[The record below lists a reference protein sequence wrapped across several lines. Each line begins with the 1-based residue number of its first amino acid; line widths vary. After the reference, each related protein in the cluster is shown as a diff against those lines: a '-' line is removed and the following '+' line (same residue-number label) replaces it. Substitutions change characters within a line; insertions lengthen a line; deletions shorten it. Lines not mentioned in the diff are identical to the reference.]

1 MADVK
6 FLANIDLNDNQL
18 LNMKLQH
25 LSSDPTGVEGQL
37 FYHSGSNVVKF
48 YDGSNW
54 ISLSSATGDISGV
67 TAGDGLTGGGSS
79 GGVTL
84 NVVGGTG
91 ITANANDIAI
101 DSTVVTKTGTQTL
114 TNKTI
119 AASQV
124 TEISNL
130 TAGEGAQLENIGS
143 TTISAA
149 QWGYLGA
156 ATGAITNT
164 DTNTVDMGDGFVI
177 EDGDG
182 TEVIITENK
191 EVKFVEGGGIDINWT
206 DIDSGADGDPYDLTF
221 TVQTLNQD
229 TTGSAATLTTA
240 RTIGGVSFNGSAN
253 INLPGVNTAGNQNT
267 SGSAATLTTARNIGG
282 VSFDGSAN
290 IDLPGVNSAG
300 NQATSG
306 NAATATKIASIT
318 NSNIVQ
324 LTASQTLTNKTIAA
338 SQVTEISNIT
348 AAEGAQLE
356 NIGSTTI
363 SATQWGYLG
372 AASGAITNTDVSVS
386 AANLKTTL
394 GGVFGSSA
402 LAIGT
407 SAETVTVKGD
417 FVVDGSITLKGDTV
431 LESTTNTAIK
441 DKILLLNQGASGAN
455 TNDLAVLWSRG
466 SGTTNGEANVA
477 LKWDEGDLEFHLI
490 CTTATGAEANGAI
503 DPAGSGEDSAGA
515 EGFQSIRVAK
525 VTATGLGM
533 DGNTISGIDDSGE
546 FTDNDAHLMTSA
558 AINDR
563 FAQINANTTGS
574 SGSCTGLAAT
584 ATALATAR
592 TIGGVSF
599 DGTANI
605 NLPGVNSAGNQ
616 NTSGS
621 AATLTTAR
629 TIGGVSFNGSANIN
643 LPGVN
648 SAGNQNTSGSAA
660 TLTTARTI
668 NGVSFNGSANIT
680 VTAAAGTLSGATLKS
695 SVTASS
701 LTSVGT
707 LTGGN
712 ATAIVSAASTS
723 AAGKVELA
731 TTAEALAGTDTA
743 RAVTAAGLAARSYKA
758 TIGNGSATS
767 IAVNHALGTRD
778 VVVQMY
784 DASSYETVYAQV
796 VRTDTAN
803 VTVDFNTA
811 PASNDIIVLVTKI
824 D

>member
-1 MADVK
+1 MASIKHLVD
-6 FLANIDLNDNQL
+6 IDLNKNQL
-18 LNMKLQH
+18 TNVKLQH
-25 LSSDPTGVEGQL
+25 ISGNP
-37 FYHSGSNVVKF
+37 SGSGEDFEGRIFYDSAANAVKF
-48 YDGSNW
+48 HNGSSFIALGTSNA
-54 ISLSSATGDISGV
+54 SGDITGV
-67 TAGDGLTGGGSS
+67 TAGAGMTGGGDS
-79 GGVTL
+79 GAVTL
-84 NVVGGTG
+84 NVIGGTG

-101 DSTVVTKTGTQTL
+101 DSTVATLSGSQTL

-164 DTNTVDMGDGFVI
+164 DTDTQLSTEQVQDIVGGMVSGNTESGITVAY

-182 TEVIITENK
+182 TL
-191 EVKFVEGGGIDINWT
+191 D
-206 DIDSGADGDPYDLTF
+206 F
-221 TVQTLNQD
+221 TVGTLNQN

-253 INLPGVNTAGNQNT
+253 IDLAGVNTAGNQN
-267 SGSAATLTTARNIGG
+267 
-282 VSFDGSAN
+282 
-290 IDLPGVNSAG
+290 
-300 NQATSG
+300 TSG

-348 AAEGAQLE
+348 AAEGAQIE
-356 NIGSTTI
+356 NIGTTTI

-372 AASGAITNTDVSVS
+372 ASTGAITNTNTGADMTQAV
-386 AANLKTTL
+386 LKTKI
-394 GGVFGSSA
+394 GGAFGSNA
-402 LAIGT
+402 LAVGDANATI
-407 SAETVTVKGD
+407 TVPGN

-455 TNDLAVLWSRG
+455 TNDLGILWSRG
-466 SGTTNGEANVA
+466 AGTTNGEANVA
-477 LKWDEGDLEFHLI
+477 LKWDESDAEFHLI
-490 CTTATGAEANGAI
+490 CTAATGGEANGAI
-503 DPAGSGEDSAGA
+503 GVVGEGDNAGST
-515 EGFQSIRVAK
+515 GFQNLQLAKLTTTSIV
-525 VTATGLGM
+525 L

-546 FTDNDAHLMTSA
+546 FTDNDAHIMTSA
-558 AINDR
+558 GINDR
-563 FAQINANTTGS
+563 FALINANTTG
-574 SGSCTGLAAT
+574 LAGT

-599 DGTANI
+599 NGTANI

-616 NTSGS
+616 NT
-621 AATLTTAR
+621 T
-629 TIGGVSFNGSANIN
+629 
-643 LPGVN
+643 
-648 SAGNQNTSGSAA
+648 GSAA

-680 VTAAAGTLSGATLKS
+680 VTAAAGTLSGNTLKS

-707 LTGGN
+707 LTSGN
-712 ATAIVSAASTS
+712 ATAIVTAASAS

-731 TTAEALAGTDTA
+731 TTAEALAGTDTS
-743 RAVTAAGLAARSYKA
+743 RAVTAAGLAARSFKG
-758 TIGNGSATS
+758 TIGNGSATA
-767 IAVNHALGTRD
+767 ITVNHALGTRD
-778 VVVQMY
+778 VIVQLY
-784 DASSYETVYAQV
+784 DASSYETMIAQI
-796 VRTDTAN
+796 VRTDANN
-803 VTVDFNTA
+803 VTVTTNTA
-811 PASNDIIVLVTKI
+811 IGSNDAICLVTKI

>member
-1 MADVK
+1 MASIKHLVD
-6 FLANIDLNDNQL
+6 IDLNKNQL
-18 LNMKLQH
+18 TNVSLQH
-25 LSSDPTGVEGQL
+25 ISGNPSGSGEDFEGRL
-37 FYHSGSNVVKF
+37 FYDSAANAVKF
-48 YDGSNW
+48 HNGSSFIALGTSNA
-54 ISLSSATGDISGV
+54 SGDITGV
-67 TAGDGLTGGGSS
+67 TAGAGMTGGGDS
-79 GGVTL
+79 GAVTL
-84 NVVGGTG
+84 NVIGGTG

-101 DSTVVTKTGTQTL
+101 DSTVATLSGSQTL

-164 DTNTVDMGDGFVI
+164 DTNTQLSTEQVQDIVGGMVSGNTESGITVAY

-182 TEVIITENK
+182 TL
-191 EVKFVEGGGIDINWT
+191 D
-206 DIDSGADGDPYDLTF
+206 F
-221 TVQTLNQD
+221 TVGTLNQN

-253 INLPGVNTAGNQNT
+253 IDLAGVNTAGNQN
-267 SGSAATLTTARNIGG
+267 
-282 VSFDGSAN
+282 
-290 IDLPGVNSAG
+290 
-300 NQATSG
+300 TSG

-348 AAEGAQLE
+348 AAEGAQIE
-356 NIGSTTI
+356 NIGTTTI

-372 AASGAITNTDVSVS
+372 ASTGAITNTNTGADMTQAV
-386 AANLKTTL
+386 LKTKI
-394 GGVFGSSA
+394 GGAFGSNA
-402 LAIGT
+402 LAVGDANATI
-407 SAETVTVKGD
+407 TVPGN

-455 TNDLAVLWSRG
+455 TNDLGILWSRG
-466 SGTTNGEANVA
+466 AGTTNGEANVA
-477 LKWDEGDLEFHLI
+477 LKWDESDAEFHLI
-490 CTTATGAEANGAI
+490 CTAATGGEANGAI
-503 DPAGSGEDSAGA
+503 EPTGEGDNAGST
-515 EGFQSIRVAK
+515 GFQNLQLAKLTTTSIV
-525 VTATGLGM
+525 L

-546 FTDNDAHLMTSA
+546 FTDNDAHIMTSA
-558 AINDR
+558 GINDR
-563 FAQINANTTGS
+563 FALINANTTG
-574 SGSCTGLAAT
+574 LAGT

-599 DGTANI
+599 NGTANI

-616 NTSGS
+616 NT
-621 AATLTTAR
+621 T
-629 TIGGVSFNGSANIN
+629 
-643 LPGVN
+643 
-648 SAGNQNTSGSAA
+648 GSAA

-680 VTAAAGTLSGATLKS
+680 VTAAAGTLSGNTLKS

-707 LTGGN
+707 LTSGN
-712 ATAIVSAASTS
+712 ATAIVTAASAS

-731 TTAEALAGTDTA
+731 TTAEALAGTDTS
-743 RAVTAAGLAARSYKA
+743 RAVTAAGLAARSFKG
-758 TIGNGSATS
+758 TIGNGSATA
-767 IAVNHALGTRD
+767 ITVNHALGTRD
-778 VVVQMY
+778 VIVQLY
-784 DASSYETVYAQV
+784 DASSYETMIAQI
-796 VRTDTAN
+796 VRTDANN
-803 VTVDFNTA
+803 VTVTTNTA
-811 PASNDIIVLVTKI
+811 IGSNDAICLVTKI

>member
-1 MADVK
+1 MASIKHLVD
-6 FLANIDLNDNQL
+6 IDLNKNQL
-18 LNMKLQH
+18 TNVSLQH
-25 LSSDPTGVEGQL
+25 ISGNPSGSGEDFEGRL
-37 FYHSGSNVVKF
+37 FYDSAANAVKF
-48 YDGSNW
+48 HNGSSFIALGTSNA
-54 ISLSSATGDISGV
+54 SGDITGV
-67 TAGDGLTGGGSS
+67 TAGAGMTGGGDS
-79 GGVTL
+79 GAVTL
-84 NVVGGTG
+84 NVIGGTG

-101 DSTVVTKTGTQTL
+101 DSTVATLSGSQTL

-164 DTNTVDMGDGFVI
+164 DTDTQLSTEQVQDIVGGMVSGNTESGITVAY

-182 TEVIITENK
+182 TL
-191 EVKFVEGGGIDINWT
+191 D
-206 DIDSGADGDPYDLTF
+206 F
-221 TVQTLNQD
+221 TVGTLNQN

-253 INLPGVNTAGNQNT
+253 IDLAGVNTAGNQN
-267 SGSAATLTTARNIGG
+267 
-282 VSFDGSAN
+282 
-290 IDLPGVNSAG
+290 
-300 NQATSG
+300 TSG

-348 AAEGAQLE
+348 AAEGAQIE
-356 NIGSTTI
+356 NIGTTTI

-372 AASGAITNTDVSVS
+372 ASTGAITNTNTGADMTQAV
-386 AANLKTTL
+386 LKTKI
-394 GGVFGSSA
+394 GGAFGSNA
-402 LAIGT
+402 LAVGDANATI
-407 SAETVTVKGD
+407 TVPGN

-455 TNDLAVLWSRG
+455 TNDLGILWSRG
-466 SGTTNGEANVA
+466 AGTTNGEANVA
-477 LKWDEGDLEFHLI
+477 LKWDESDAEFHLI
-490 CTTATGAEANGAI
+490 CTAATGGEANGAI
-503 DPAGSGEDSAGA
+503 GVVGEGDNAGST
-515 EGFQSIRVAK
+515 GFQNLQLAKLTTTSIV
-525 VTATGLGM
+525 L

-546 FTDNDAHLMTSA
+546 FTDNDAHIMTSA
-558 AINDR
+558 GINDR
-563 FAQINANTTGS
+563 FALINANTTG
-574 SGSCTGLAAT
+574 LAGT

-599 DGTANI
+599 NGTANI

-616 NTSGS
+616 NT
-621 AATLTTAR
+621 T
-629 TIGGVSFNGSANIN
+629 
-643 LPGVN
+643 
-648 SAGNQNTSGSAA
+648 GSAA

-680 VTAAAGTLSGATLKS
+680 VTAAAGTLSGNTLKS

-707 LTGGN
+707 LTSGN
-712 ATAIVSAASTS
+712 ATAIVTAASAS

-731 TTAEALAGTDTA
+731 TTAEALAGTDTS
-743 RAVTAAGLAARSYKA
+743 RAVTAAGLAARSFKG
-758 TIGNGSATS
+758 TIGNGSATA
-767 IAVNHALGTRD
+767 ITVNHALGTRD
-778 VVVQMY
+778 VIVQLY
-784 DASSYETVYAQV
+784 DASSYETMIAQI
-796 VRTDTAN
+796 VRTDANN
-803 VTVDFNTA
+803 VTVTTNTA
-811 PASNDIIVLVTKI
+811 IGSNDAICLVTKI